1 MILLEK
7 LNLRKNVI
15 TTVVAF
21 FLNIILTFLGYKL
34 LLNKEGIEVLGLWS
48 ILTAAIFIIRI
59 GDVGMGSSAERH
71 VALVSIESSASKLKS
86 YLDTALIINI
96 VLFLC
101 LSIVGYFVFSSNIE
115 LIVPENTEFQK
126 KAQEIL
132 PIMFFT
138 FFISNVANVVLG
150 GIRGLHLG
158 YIAAYISIF
167 SNCVQLLLFIFLVP
181 ILGVKG
187 LAIGQLVQNLVL
199 IIMAWTV
206 VSFQLKKYIN
216 ISVFKI
222 NFSKTIFKELF
233 NFSVKAQSINILNG
247 IFEPISK
254 FLIGHTAGMSALG
267 LYELAYK
274 IVSLPRNAVVSGVMG
289 TMPVV
294 TRLFSEDQKMARDI
308 YIKTK
313 SLVSKVTTAIM
324 FLVMVGSPLASYI
337 LLDNIN
343 YQLIWYVVILALGF
357 TINSIGSPAY
367 TLGFSTAKM
376 KGNFIASCLSLTALL
391 IVSIWGLF
399 FLPDY
404 ASVIA
409 SGIGLAISGMYV
421 LIHNEKILGLNNH
434 G

>member
-1 MILLEK
+1 MLEK

-34 LLNKEGIEVLGLWS
+34 LLNKEGIEILGLWS
-48 ILTAAIFIIRI
+48 LLTAAIFIIRI

-71 VALVSIESSASKLKS
+71 VALVNVESSAYKLKS

-96 VLFLC
+96 VLFLF
-101 LSIVGYFVFSSNIE
+101 LSIVGYLVFSSNVE
-115 LIVPENTEFQK
+115 LIVPKNIEFQK
-126 KAQEIL
+126 KTKEIL

-138 FFISNVANVVLG
+138 FFLSNVANVILG

-158 YIAAYISIF
+158 YISAYISIF
-167 SNCVQLLLFIFLVP
+167 SNFVQLVLFIFLVP
-181 ILGVKG
+181 IWGIKG
-187 LAIGQLVQNLVL
+187 LAIGQLIQNLVL
-199 IIMAWTV
+199 ISIAWAV
-206 VSFQLKKYIN
+206 VCFQLKKYIS
-216 ISVFKI
+216 ISIFKI
-222 NFSKTIFKELF
+222 NFSKILFKELF
-233 NFSVKAQSINILNG
+233 NFSIKAQSINILNG

-254 FLIGHTAGMSALG
+254 FLIGHTAGMAALG

-274 IVSLPRNAVVSGVMG
+274 IVCLPRNAVVSGVMG
-289 TMPVV
+289 TMPAV
-294 TRLFSEDQKMARDI
+294 TRLFSEDQKMAQHI

-313 SLVSKVTTAIM
+313 SLVSKVTSAIM
-324 FLVMVGSPLASYI
+324 FLVMIGSPLASYV

-343 YQLIWYVVILALGF
+343 EQLICYIVILALGF

-376 KGNFIASCLSLTALL
+376 KGNFIASFLSLIALFFISFL
-391 IVSIWGLF
+391 GVF
-399 FLPDY
+399 FLPNY

-421 LIHNEKILGLNNH
+421 LIHNEKILGLNCH

>member
-1 MILLEK
+1 MLEK

-59 GDVGMGSSAERH
+59 GDVGMGSAAERH
-71 VALVSIESSASKLKS
+71 VALVNIESSASKLKS

-96 VLFLC
+96 VLFLF
-101 LSIVGYFVFSSNIE
+101 LSIVGYLVFSSNIE
-115 LIVPENTEFQK
+115 LIIPKNIEFQK

-132 PIMFFT
+132 LIMFFT
-138 FFISNVANVVLG
+138 FFVSNIANVVLG
-150 GIRGLHLG
+150 GLRGLHLG
-158 YIAAYISIF
+158 YISAYISIF
-167 SNCVQLLLFIFLVP
+167 ANFVQLVLFIFLVP
-181 ILGVKG
+181 IWGIKG
-187 LAIGQLVQNLVL
+187 LAIGQLIQNLVL
-199 IIMAWTV
+199 ISIAWAV
-206 VSFQLKKYIN
+206 VYFQLKKYIN
-216 ISVFKI
+216 ISIFKI
-222 NFSKTIFKELF
+222 NFSKILFKELF
-233 NFSVKAQSINILNG
+233 NFSIKAQSINILNG

-254 FLIGHTAGMSALG
+254 FLIGHTAGMAALG

-274 IVSLPRNAVVSGVMG
+274 IVCLPRNAVVSGVMG
-289 TMPVV
+289 TMPAV
-294 TRLFSEDQKMARDI
+294 TRLFSEDQKMAQHI

-313 SLVSKVTTAIM
+313 SLVSKVTSAIM
-324 FLVMVGSPLASYI
+324 FLIMIGSPLASYV

-343 YQLIWYVVILALGF
+343 EQLICYIVILALGF

-376 KGNFIASCLSLTALL
+376 KGNFIASFLSLITLFFISFL
-391 IVSIWGLF
+391 GVF
-399 FLPDY
+399 FLPNY

-421 LIHNEKILGLNNH
+421 LIHNEKILGLNCH